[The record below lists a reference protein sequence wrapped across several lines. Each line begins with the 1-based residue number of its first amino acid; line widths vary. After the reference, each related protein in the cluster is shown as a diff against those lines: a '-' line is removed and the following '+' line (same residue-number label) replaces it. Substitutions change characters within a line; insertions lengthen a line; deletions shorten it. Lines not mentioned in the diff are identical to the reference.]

1 MLQHA
6 SVSVS
11 CSIRRYTAGS
21 LALCYMHD
29 ERVRRPLKRFSCDA
43 LSPHI
48 LFMVCVCDNTIG
60 FHSDPVPLLVK
71 CNVHIYC

>member
-6 SVSVS
+6 SVSV
-11 CSIRRYTAGS
+11 CCYIKRYRAAS
-21 LALCYMHD
+21 LTLCDMHD
-29 ERVRRPLKRFSCDA
+29 ERVMRPLERFSCDA

-48 LFMVCVCDNTIG
+48 LFMVIYG